1 MAKREPN
8 SVEVMP
14 SGIEIA
20 YYDSVGV
27 DGQPQQ
33 RRYMVEG
40 ERTVSVS
47 TIAKYI
53 DPDPTGLLYWSS
65 GLTCEGIAELA
76 GQGGDLSWLNTGG
89 SIQAALRDAE
99 LTWKDI
105 RDKAATRGTAVHE
118 LILAALANRT
128 KLPDLSLLTD
138 EERGYGQA
146 VLRWW
151 NDRGPRPILTEQMTA
166 SASFGFA
173 GRFDLLC
180 EIEGERVLLDA
191 KTRARPKDRL
201 SDHVQLAG
209 YQLANAESGHGRA
222 DRELI
227 LILGPEGEY
236 LEVDGQAEE
245 DDFLAALSV
254 YRAEKDLAKRMRAN
268 RKAVA
273 A

>member
-1 MAKREPN
+1 MAKREAN
-8 SVEVMP
+8 SIEVMP
-14 SGIEIA
+14 SGDEIA
-20 YYDSVGV
+20 YFDSIGV

-33 RRYMVEG
+33 RRYTVNG

-53 DPDPTGLLYWSS
+53 DPDPTGLLYWAS
-65 GLTCEGIAELA
+65 GLTCEGVAELA
-76 GQGGDLSWLNTGG
+76 GQRGDLSWLNTGD
-89 SIQAALRDAE
+89 SIKAALREAE
-99 LTWKDI
+99 LTWTDI

-118 LILAALANRT
+118 LILAALATRS
-128 KLPDLSLLTD
+128 KLPDLSDLTE

-151 NDRGPRPILTEQMTA
+151 NDRDPRPILAEQMTA
-166 SASFGFA
+166 SAERGFA

-180 EIEGERVLLDA
+180 EIDGERVLMDA

-209 YQLANAESGHGRA
+209 YEIANQESGHGES
-222 DRELI
+222 DRHLI

-236 LEVDGQAEE
+236 AEVEGVATD
-245 DDFLAALSV
+245 DDFLSALSV
-254 YRAEKDLAKRMRAN
+254 YRSEKALAKRMRSS

>member
-1 MAKREPN
+1 MRKREP
-8 SVEVMP
+8 SSTEVMP

-20 YYDSVGV
+20 YYDSIGL
-27 DGQPQQ
+27 DGEKQQ

-53 DPDPTGLLYWSS
+53 DPDPTGLLYWAS
-65 GLTCEGIAELA
+65 GLTCEGVSQLA
-76 GQGGDLSWLNTGG
+76 VKGGDLAWLNTGPA
-89 SIQAALRDAE
+89 IQGALRDAE
-99 LTWKDI
+99 LTWTDI
-105 RDKAATRGTAVHE
+105 RDQAAKRGTAVHE
-118 LILAALANRT
+118 KILAALATRS
-128 KLPDLSLLTD
+128 KLPDLSALAE

-151 NDRGPRPILTEQMTA
+151 NARAPRPILAEQMTA

-180 EIEGERVLLDA
+180 EIDGERVLLDA
-191 KTRARPKDRL
+191 KTRAKPNARI

-209 YQLANAESGHGRA
+209 YEVANIEAGHGSTLRQV
-222 DRELI
+222 I
-227 LILGPEGEY
+227 LILGPGGDY
-236 LEVDGQAEE
+236 LEVDGVAEA

-254 YRAEKDLAKRMRAN
+254 YRAEKSLGRRMR
-268 RKAVA
+268 KARA
-273 A
+273 AA